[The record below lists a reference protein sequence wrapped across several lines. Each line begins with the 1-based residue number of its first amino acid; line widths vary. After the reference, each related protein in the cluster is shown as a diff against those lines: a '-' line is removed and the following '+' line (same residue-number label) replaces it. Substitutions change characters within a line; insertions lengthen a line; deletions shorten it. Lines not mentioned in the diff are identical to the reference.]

1 MMGTFALL
9 ASLCVVIVLGI
20 LVPVFFRNPKTLQI
34 KERDSEQSQA
44 ALEVLREQLAD
55 LKADFNA
62 GKLTLEVYEQG
73 QLELERRVL
82 EEGQVAA
89 HQQQENHKNAHFFG
103 WALILLIPLS
113 VGGLYSHWGN
123 VDALNSA
130 NTLRSSEEHDA
141 VSQEKLNEMVRQL
154 EHRLEQEPQNIAGW
168 QMLGRSYMVMGQFDK
183 AVKVYTKLA
192 QLMPKEAD
200 PLVDWAEALIMSAE
214 GKIQEEPEKLA
225 IQALSLNPDHPKA
238 LAIAGTGAY
247 ERKDYQAASNYWEK
261 LLAQT
266 PANSETAQTILNAIE
281 DARTKGG
288 LPEFKK

>member
-20 LVPVFFRNPKTLQI
+20 LVPVFFRNSKTLQI

-82 EEGQVAA
+82 AEGQVAA

-103 WALILLIPLS
+103 CALILLIPLS
-113 VGGLYSHWGN
+113 VGSLYSHWGN

-183 AVKVYTKLA
+183 TVKVYTKLA